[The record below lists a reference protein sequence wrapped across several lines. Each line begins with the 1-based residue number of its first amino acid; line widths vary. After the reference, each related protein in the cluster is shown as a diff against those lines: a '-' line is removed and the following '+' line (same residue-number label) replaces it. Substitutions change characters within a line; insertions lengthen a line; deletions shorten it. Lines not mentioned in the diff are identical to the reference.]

1 MSMVLKVPVKV
12 LGFLRRESVEN
23 AVRQAREQVTNK
35 GMTFVSLI
43 EKKVFATTQDG
54 KIVSTDLVDGKI
66 GDFVDMAEDFGV
78 RETDVER
85 DKVRIANAYVEA
97 VIGRDRV
104 AAAQHIRDLLGYV

>member
-1 MSMVLKVPVKV
+1 MVLMVPGKV
-12 LGFLRRESVEN
+12 LKYLRRESVEN
-23 AVRQAREQVTNK
+23 VVQGVREQVTNK

-43 EKKVFATTQDG
+43 EKKVYATTQDG
-54 KIVSTDLVDGKI
+54 KLVSTDLAEGRI

-78 RETDVER
+78 READVER
-85 DKVRIANAYVEA
+85 DKARIANAYVEA